1 MGIPRKIFLAAG
13 IILALSACGNQ
24 KAQKLD
30 DVLPPSGVG
39 PKIRGR
45 NGGTAVIPGG
55 NVGPQPIKVTPRKDI
70 SWTDSDNPDAGIPE
84 LENLMAAPKKGPWEE
99 SETIA
104 RQIAALEGKPILI
117 WFTDSARSPMCK
129 VLSKE
134 LFGTPEFGK
143 WAKQHLVRLRVNSNI
158 SVDDSDLSLDEKIT
172 RQSELKTYVK
182 RLKKRYK
189 ILGTP
194 SVLMLN
200 PSGEVIA
207 RYRGYKRGE
216 ADYYWGLIKQGEASS
231 SHAYKSWRQGLESKG
246 YREWKG
252 HRGKKV
258 FAKLVN
264 YSKGSLVLIEPGGSR
279 YKTTEAKLSSKDK
292 KWIAEQKA
300 MRGIQ

>member
-1 MGIPRKIFLAAG
+1 MGIYGKHLFAAAAV
-13 IILALSACGNQ
+13 LVLSSCGTE
-24 KAQKLD
+24 KGVELD
-30 DVLPPSGVG
+30 DVLPPSGTG

-45 NGGTAVIPGG
+45 DGGTAVTAGG
-55 NVGPQPIKVTPRKDI
+55 NVGPQAITPRKDI
-70 SWTDSDNPDAGIPE
+70 VWTDADNPDGGIPE

-104 RQIAALEGKPILI
+104 RQIAAREGKPILI

-129 VLSKE
+129 ALSAE

-143 WAKQHLVRLRVNSNI
+143 WAEKHLVRLRVDSNV
-158 SVDDSDLSLDEKIT
+158 SVDDPDLSLDAKIT

-182 RLKKRYK
+182 LLKKRYK
-189 ILGTP
+189 ILGAP

-200 PSGEVIA
+200 PSGEVIS

-216 ADYYWGLIKQGEASS
+216 ADYYWGLIKQGEAASAY
-231 SHAYKSWRQGLESKG
+231 AYKSWRAGLEGKG
-246 YREWKG
+246 YREWEG

-258 FAKLVN
+258 FAKLAN
-264 YSKGSLVLIEPGGSR
+264 YSNGTLVLIEPGGER

-300 MRGIQ
+300 VRGIE